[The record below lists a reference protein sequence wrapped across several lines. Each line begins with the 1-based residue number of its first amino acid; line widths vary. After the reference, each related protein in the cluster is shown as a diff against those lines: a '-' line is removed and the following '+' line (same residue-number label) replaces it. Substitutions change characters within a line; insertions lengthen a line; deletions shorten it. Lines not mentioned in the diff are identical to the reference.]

1 VTTRGRKGKLI
12 KSVMVISNDPKTP
25 QFELKISADVQV
37 LLSLEPDHVFMNQI
51 PKGGQQT
58 QTIKLVGS
66 LADKAKILSVESNRP
81 ELKAVPV
88 KGKPEIQLTLRA
100 PDKPERINA
109 TVTVTTDQEV
119 AREITLPV
127 SAEVTAENVQLKGPT
142 GRPPA
147 LPH

>member
-1 VTTRGRKGKLI
+1 MTTRGRKGKLV

-37 LLSLEPDHVFMNQI
+37 VLSLEPDHVFLKQI
-51 PKGGQQT
+51 PKGSTQT

-66 LADKAKILSVESNRP
+66 LAEKAKILSVESNRP
-81 ELKAVPV
+81 ELKAVLA
-88 KGKPEIQLTLRA
+88 KGKPEIQLTLQA

-109 TVTVTTDQEV
+109 TVKVTTDQEV

-127 SAEVTAENVQLKGPT
+127 SVEVTAENVQLKGPP
-142 GRPPA
+142 GGPPA
-147 LPH
+147 PPR